1 MPTGNYGMKSIR
13 LYIEI
18 KSKFLLMWIG
28 AGGSFAGTSPQNQ
41 LPSISQFP
49 SQTYPS
55 PSGISTPIS
64 SYGNLIK

>member
-1 MPTGNYGMKSIR
+1 MKSIQ

-55 PSGISTPIS
+55 TIPTGISTPIS
-64 SYGNLIK
+64 SYGKLKR